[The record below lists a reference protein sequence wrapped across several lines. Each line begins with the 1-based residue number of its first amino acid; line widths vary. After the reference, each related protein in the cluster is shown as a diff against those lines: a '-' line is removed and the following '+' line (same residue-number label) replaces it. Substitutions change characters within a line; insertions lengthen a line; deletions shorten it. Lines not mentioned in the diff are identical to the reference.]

1 MPPRNPLQDPDVNNM
16 DLFCYETMPG
26 PDDLRPPTPPTPL
39 APTPLAPTPKTKAR
53 AGPQYSFTDPFLF
66 CPCSPP
72 CKIIDQVPC
81 KHVCPDSPP
90 GKHIKSKHRRAPA
103 SPAARQY
110 RAGDDH
116 WVQHIEL
123 WHPADFNKTRVEM
136 DANLP
141 MRAIFDELCSD
152 ARVQR
157 KNVKFVWKRNRRRG
171 GLQDV
176 TLADTDAPWDVGMK
190 QRIIEN
196 VICEFI

>member
-1 MPPRNPLQDPDVNNM
+1 MPPRNPLQDPDVNDT

-26 PDDLRPPTPPTPL
+26 PDDLRPPTP
-39 APTPLAPTPKTKAR
+39 PTPLAPTPKTKAR

-90 GKHIKSKHRRAPA
+90 GKHIKPKPRKAPA
-103 SPAARQY
+103 GP
-110 RAGDDH
+110 GDKQ
-116 WVQHIEL
+116 WVQRIEI
-123 WHPADFNKTRVEM
+123 WHPADFKKTHVQIDSNECMYTTILNK
-136 DANLP
+136 
-141 MRAIFDELCSD
+141 FCSD
-152 ARVQR
+152 MHIQH
-157 KNVKFVWKRNRRRG
+157 KDVKFVWKHYKRRG

-176 TLADTDAPWDVGMK
+176 TIADTDAPWDVGMK
-190 QRIIEN
+190 QRIIEK